1 MLVAIIGELDEAA
14 GVGGV
19 VDLLELE
26 AAGHPHQISGH
37 FSYQILVRWGKFSIL
52 FWKLF
57 MITKFTVS
65 GN

>member
-1 MLVAIIGELDEAA
+1 MLVAIIGELDVT
-14 GVGGV
+14 GGLGGV

-26 AAGHPHQISGH
+26 AAGRLHQISSH
-37 FSYQILVRWGKFSIL
+37 FSYQILVRWRKISVL

-57 MITKFTVS
+57 MITKLTVS